1 MEQEEIQNIQMK
13 IPKRMNNLKNK
24 PLQFSSFQKNQKKR
38 TM

>member
-1 MEQEEIQNIQMK
+1 MEQEEIQNIEMK

-24 PLQFSSFQKNQKKR
+24 SLQFSSFQKNQKKR